1 MNSSLTNLN
10 NEGKYCILFPVEIVP
25 RELNYKLLL
34 AIKLASLGYKCY
46 LGEKAEIWRLFS
58 LLNNFAYLDKGYDK
72 IVSRQH
78 IYEKVTRNKGL
89 IFHLD
94 DEGGVDFEGSP
105 TLIRRYSDDVFNF
118 SSKIFLWGKNQDEII
133 KRNCAVYEEKKI
145 VISGHPRFQLL
156 LPPYDEIHAENSD
169 KLRKKYGDYILFN
182 LNTKYSNHIR
192 GELFLRNNYGKRVA
206 NLSDRI
212 AYDSTKLTYNVDL
225 IKALSEQTKYIIIIR
240 PHPEENIEYYK
251 ELFSAVKNVFAVY
264 DDDVIPWI
272 MACKFMIHN
281 DCTTAIES
289 AIAGK
294 IPLAF
299 NTNIS
304 STLSAPGPLQ
314 VSKKF
319 DNINSIIAHI
329 NKDLP
334 THASAKESVL
344 EDSFSVHLDSLNIIV
359 SQIDGHIKKVIG
371 KKATS
376 TLFHPIKY
384 KITSYIRKI
393 IYRAYRF
400 IRSNRLI
407 NKLGTNKLIGLD
419 DKALVYKKYQRLVH
433 VDSTKSIKISNPRP
447 KLYVIEK

>member
-206 NLSDRI
+206 NLS
-212 AYDSTKLTYNVDL
+212 
-225 IKALSEQTKYIIIIR
+225 
-240 PHPEENIEYYK
+240 
-251 ELFSAVKNVFAVY
+251 
-264 DDDVIPWI
+264 
-272 MACKFMIHN
+272 
-281 DCTTAIES
+281 
-289 AIAGK
+289 
-294 IPLAF
+294 
-299 NTNIS
+299 
-304 STLSAPGPLQ
+304 
-314 VSKKF
+314 
-319 DNINSIIAHI
+319 
-329 NKDLP
+329 
-334 THASAKESVL
+334 
-344 EDSFSVHLDSLNIIV
+344 
-359 SQIDGHIKKVIG
+359 
-371 KKATS
+371 
-376 TLFHPIKY
+376 
-384 KITSYIRKI
+384 
-393 IYRAYRF
+393 
-400 IRSNRLI
+400 
-407 NKLGTNKLIGLD
+407 
-419 DKALVYKKYQRLVH
+419 
-433 VDSTKSIKISNPRP
+433 
-447 KLYVIEK
+447 